1 VGRSTI
7 VSSTIHLRSHE
18 VADSNRI
25 SPKNILHFFE
35 HQLLT
40 IKMGSECQNQIAK
53 KPEKL
58 FWQNYSEKKT
68 LAD

>member
-1 VGRSTI
+1 
-7 VSSTIHLRSHE
+7 
-18 VADSNRI
+18 
-25 SPKNILHFFE
+25 
-35 HQLLT
+35 
-40 IKMGSECQNQIAK
+40 MGSECQNQIAK